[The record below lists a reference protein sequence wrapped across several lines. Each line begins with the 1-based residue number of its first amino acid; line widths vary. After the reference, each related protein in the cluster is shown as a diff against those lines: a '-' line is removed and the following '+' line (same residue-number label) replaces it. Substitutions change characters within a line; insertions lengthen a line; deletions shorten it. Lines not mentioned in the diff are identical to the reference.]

1 MKSAA
6 ARGKSE
12 RLLDTNFV
20 SEFYDHI
27 VPFKNRQDI
36 NFYVDAAKSVNGEV
50 LEIGCGTGRVLIPT
64 VRAGVR
70 ILGLEASGSMLSMC
84 RKNLSKEPVEVQS
97 RVIDLIEGD
106 MRQFNLNRKFNLITI
121 PFHPFCHLLTTE
133 DQLRCLTTINHHL
146 NNGGKL
152 VFDLYT
158 PALKHLIEER
168 YLVEFWKEPEFTMPD
183 GRRVVRRSRFL
194 SRNLDTQVIDMEIVF
209 DIVWPGARE
218 EELAHRFTFRYF
230 WRSEAEDLLKRCG
243 FAIEDVFAD
252 YDKSTYGT
260 RYPGELIFVATK
272 NSAVP

>member
-6 ARGKSE
+6 ARGKSG

-146 NNGGKL
+146 NDGGKL

-168 YLVEFWKEPEFTMPD
+168 YLVE
-183 GRRVVRRSRFL
+183 
-194 SRNLDTQVIDMEIVF
+194 
-209 DIVWPGARE
+209 
-218 EELAHRFTFRYF
+218 F

>member
-158 PALKHLIEER
+158 PA
-168 YLVEFWKEPEFTMPD
+168 
-183 GRRVVRRSRFL
+183 SRFL